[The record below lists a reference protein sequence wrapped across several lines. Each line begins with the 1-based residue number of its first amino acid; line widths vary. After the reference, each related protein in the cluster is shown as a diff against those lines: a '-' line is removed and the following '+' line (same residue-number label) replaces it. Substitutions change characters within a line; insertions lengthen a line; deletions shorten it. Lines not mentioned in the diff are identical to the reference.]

1 MSNKREIKNVLISV
15 FNKDGLSPIIHK
27 LNELS
32 VKIFSTGGT
41 KEFIEK
47 EGVNVTAVEN
57 LTTFPSILGGR
68 VKTLHPKIF
77 GGILSRRD
85 VEDEQELQK
94 FDIIKFDLIIVD
106 LYPFEKTVESGA
118 NEAEIIEK
126 IDIGGIS
133 LIRAAAKNYKDVLVV
148 SEMKLYNELLSI
160 LNEGPYS
167 DLSQRKEFAKIA
179 FNVSSHYDSNIFNY
193 FNNNKFDTLKLSV
206 RENKTLRYGE
216 NPHQSGYFFGNLEK
230 LISKING
237 KELSYNN
244 LLDIDAAINLIKEF
258 SDTTFAILKHNN
270 ACGVATNSNLLNAWK
285 EALSAD
291 PSSAFGGVLIT
302 NKEID
307 FETAKEINN
316 LFYEVLIAPSY
327 EKTALALL
335 KEKKNRIILDSKS
348 N

>member
-15 FNKDGLSPIIHK
+15 FNKDGLHPIIHK

-85 VEDEQELQK
+85 TVEDEKQLQK
-94 FDIIKFDLIIVD
+94 YDIPKFDLIIVD
-106 LYPFEKTVESGA
+106 LYPFEKTVDSGA
-118 NEAEIIEK
+118 NESEIIEK
-126 IDIGGIS
+126 IDVGGIS

-148 SEMKLYNELLSI
+148 SEMQLYNELLSI

-193 FNNNKFDTLKLSV
+193 FNNNKFDTLKLSI

-230 LISKING
+230 LISIG
-237 KELSYNN
+237 S
-244 LLDIDAAINLIKEF
+244 F
-258 SDTTFAILKHNN
+258 F
-270 ACGVATNSNLLNAWK
+270 LNK
-285 EALSAD
+285 SLRH
-291 PSSAFGGVLIT
+291 
-302 NKEID
+302 
-307 FETAKEINN
+307 
-316 LFYEVLIAPSY
+316 
-327 EKTALALL
+327 
-335 KEKKNRIILDSKS
+335 KN
-348 N
+348 